1 MALHYRM
8 QSPFLFG
15 KTVSAE
21 GFTNRSKDVNRLKS
35 NFINKINCIII
46 SPRRWGKSSLVKKV
60 AEEIK
65 SKQIKVVMIDMLRI
79 RNEEDFYK
87 AYAAAVISAT
97 SGKVTEWIQMGKQ
110 FLQHVTPKI
119 SVGTDPMQELE
130 ISFDWRAVEKNYREI
145 LNLPEKIASSKKIS
159 IIICLDE
166 FQNLATF
173 KEPELFQK
181 RLRSEWQH
189 HQHVTYCLYGSQQ
202 HMMTELFVKQSKA
215 FYKFGEIMY
224 LQKIS
229 RADWVKYIVQ
239 QFTAT
244 KKSMPAQLADDI
256 AAMVKDHS
264 YYVQQLSH
272 LVWLKTEK
280 KATEKNI
287 EEAIDDLL
295 AQNALLYM
303 RDTENL
309 TTPQFNFLKAL
320 ADGISTQLSS
330 KNIIHTYQLGTS
342 ANVLKIKKALV
353 QKELI
358 DDSIGKIEFL
368 DPCYELWFK
377 KNM

>member
-1 MALHYRM
+1 M

-15 KTVSAE
+15 KTVSAD
-21 GFTNRSKDVNRLKS
+21 GFTNRSKDVSRLKL
-35 NFINKINCIII
+35 NFVNKINSIII

-60 AEEIK
+60 AGEIK
-65 SKQIKVVMIDMLRI
+65 SKQVKVVMIDMLRI

-87 AYAAAVISAT
+87 AYASAVISAT
-97 SGKVTEWIQMGKQ
+97 SGKVTEWIEMGKQ

-119 SVGTDPMQELE
+119 SIGTDPMQELE
-130 ISFDWRAVEKNYREI
+130 ISFDWKAVEKNYREI

-159 IIICLDE
+159 IVICLDE

-173 KEPELFQK
+173 NEPELFQK

-189 HQHVTYCLYGSQQ
+189 HQQVTYCLYGSQQ

-229 RADWVKYIVQ
+229 RTDWIKYIVQ
-239 QFTAT
+239 QFSAT
-244 KKSMPAQLADDI
+244 KKNISTQLADDI

-272 LVWLKTEK
+272 LVWLQTEK
-280 KATEKNI
+280 KATAKNM
-287 EEAIDDLL
+287 EDAIDNLL

-320 ADGISTQLSS
+320 ADGITTHLSS
-330 KNIIHTYQLGTS
+330 KNIINTYQLGTS

>member
-1 MALHYRM
+1 M

-15 KTVSAE
+15 KTVSAD
-21 GFTNRSKDVNRLKS
+21 GFTNRINDIVRLKA
-35 NFINKINCIII
+35 NFTNKINTIII

-60 AEEIK
+60 AEEAK
-65 SKQIKVVMIDMLRI
+65 SKQLKVVMIDMLRI

-87 AYAAAVISAT
+87 AFAAAVI
-97 SGKVTEWIQMGKQ
+97 KVTSNKVNEWVELGKQ
-110 FLQHVTPKI
+110 FLKNVTPKI

-130 ISFDWRAVEKNYREI
+130 LSFDWKAVEKNYRDI
-145 LNLPEKIASSKKIS
+145 LNLPEKIAVAKKIS
-159 IIICLDE
+159 IVVCLDE
-166 FQNLATF
+166 FQNLSTF

-215 FYKFGEIMY
+215 FYKFGEIIY
-224 LQKIS
+224 LQKIK

-239 QFTAT
+239 QFSVT
-244 KKSMPAQLADDI
+244 KKYISDEFANDI

-272 LVWLKTEK
+272 LVWLQTEK
-280 KATEKNI
+280 KATQKNI
-287 EEAIDDLL
+287 IDAVDDLL
-295 AQNALLYM
+295 AQNAMLYM

-320 ADGISTQLSS
+320 ADGITTNLSS
-330 KNIIHTYQLGTS
+330 KNIINSYQLGTS
-342 ANVLKIKKALV
+342 ANVLKIKKALL

-358 DDSIGKIEFL
+358 DDGIGKIEFL
-368 DPCYELWFK
+368 DPCYELWFQ